1 MIPAKRNQLSNV
13 TNRYQTEA
21 KRVLCVCSASLLRSP
36 TLANVLHQGFGYNTR
51 AAGSSEEYA
60 LIPVSV
66 ALLYWADEIVFVNV
80 ENFNACLYYNEEYDS
95 IIRRKAVVLSIED
108 DFEWNAPVL
117 KQSLLDQYNMRS
129 IQNVT

>member
-36 TLANVLHQGFGYNTR
+36 TLANVLHQEFGYNTR
-51 AAGSSEEYA
+51 SAGSSEEYA

-80 ENFNACLYYNEEYDS
+80 ENFKECLYYNEEYDS

>member
-1 MIPAKRNQLSNV
+1 MIQGKRNQLANV
-13 TNRYQTEA
+13 TNRYQTDA
-21 KRVLCVCSASLLRSP
+21 KRVLSVCSAGLLRSP
-36 TLANVLHQGFGYNTR
+36 TLANVLHQEFGYNTR

-108 DFEWNAPVL
+108 NFEWNAPVL

>member
-36 TLANVLHQGFGYNTR
+36 TLANVLHQEFAYNTR

>member
-1 MIPAKRNQLSNV
+1 MIQGKRNQLANV
-13 TNRYQTEA
+13 TNRYQTNA

-36 TLANVLHQGFGYNTR
+36 TLANVLHRELGYNTR

-80 ENFNACLYYNEEYDS
+80 ENFNECLYYNADYETML
-95 IIRRKAVVLSIED
+95 RRKAIVLSIED
-108 DFEWNAPVL
+108 DFEWNDKEL
-117 KQSLLDQYNMRS
+117 QQQLYTQYTERKK
-129 IQNVT
+129 